1 MSYDI
6 NSITASERSVWMSE
20 YKKDYS
26 VDQALLP
33 MLVSQKGV
41 VEGFNTATFTI
52 VADDGVARGRTR
64 EGNIVYRRGG
74 QSVVT
79 MALEEAVDGTE
90 IPNFQAFKSSVNQR
104 EIMYMQ
110 VRNAIK
116 RAQNAKILDIL
127 ADATYQT
134 NSGNAQVF
142 SANTVD
148 NFAADFRT
156 RIKAQ
161 GGEIIGLLSEHAH
174 VEYERQTTV
183 SSRDYVNDLKLQER
197 RAFRHRGILW
207 VPFPEMPGAG
217 TATATCYIF
226 HQSSIEYHQR
236 EEPFHAFY
244 DENHRKYK
252 CNGQVM
258 QAGVIALAKGVTK
271 WVHNDTTTFS

>member
-1 MSYDI
+1 MSYDA
-6 NSITASERSVWMSE
+6 NSVTASERLLYMSE

-26 VDQALLP
+26 VDKALLP
-33 MLVSQKGV
+33 MLVSQKGI
-41 VEGFNTATFTI
+41 EQGFNTATFTI
-52 VADDGVARGRTR
+52 AADDGVARGRTR

-79 MALEEAVDGTE
+79 MTLEEAVDGTE
-90 IPNFQAFKSSVNQR
+90 IANFQAFKSSVDQR

-116 RAQNAKILDIL
+116 RAQNTYVLDVL
-127 ADATYQT
+127 AGATYQT

-142 SANTVD
+142 SAATVD

-161 GGEIIGLLSEHAH
+161 EGEIIGLLTEHAH
-174 VEYERQTTV
+174 IEYERQTTV
-183 SSRDYVNDLKLQER
+183 SSRDYVNELKLQER

-226 HQSSIEYHQR
+226 HSGAIEYHQR

-244 DENHRKYK
+244 SEEHRKFK

-258 QAGVIALAKGVTK
+258 QAGTIALVKGVTK